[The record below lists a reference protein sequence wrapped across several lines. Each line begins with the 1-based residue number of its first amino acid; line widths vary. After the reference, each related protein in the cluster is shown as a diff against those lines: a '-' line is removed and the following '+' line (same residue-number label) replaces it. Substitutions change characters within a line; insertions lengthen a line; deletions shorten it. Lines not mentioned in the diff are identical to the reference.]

1 MAEEWNEHIMS
12 KSISEGLP
20 RRPDT
25 MYFLPHLH
33 NCQDCSD
40 PLEENHTDTFSQRL
54 MRFHPIIKWS
64 LVN

>member
-20 RRPDT
+20 CRPDT
-25 MYFLPHLH
+25 MHFLPHLH

-40 PLEENHTDTFSQRL
+40 PLEDNHTDAF
-54 MRFHPIIKWS
+54 FAAVDEIPPDY
-64 LVN
+64 

>member
-40 PLEENHTDTFSQRL
+40 PLEENHTDTFS
-54 MRFHPIIKWS
+54 
-64 LVN
+64 